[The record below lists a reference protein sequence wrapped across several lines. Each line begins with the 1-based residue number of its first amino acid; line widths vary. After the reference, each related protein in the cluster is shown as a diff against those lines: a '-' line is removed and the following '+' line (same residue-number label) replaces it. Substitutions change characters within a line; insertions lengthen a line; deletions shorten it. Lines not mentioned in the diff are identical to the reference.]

1 MSNSLYKII
10 NKFNN
15 YDWSDLQPIKD
26 YLLKGIFPRFR
37 TNAQRYRFIQ
47 KYKDFIVKNNKIIYK
62 PLNLEVI
69 PNDKKD
75 ETLKEF
81 YDGFKAIGT
90 GKTNFY
96 KKITSNYININREYT
111 TNFLNQ
117 QPYYQMNMST
127 KHIVNKPILASS
139 CGERIAI
146 DLISVDNL
154 AEFNKGYNQILTV
167 IDYFSRKVWARPL
180 KNKESD
186 TVLTALK
193 SIFDEITFKPHIVQ
207 SDNGGEFKNYETI
220 HWYKENGIKYI
231 FTLPYAPESNGL
243 IENFNKQLRKMIRE
257 IFIRNNNLNWLDY
270 LQVCIDN
277 KNTQFNKTT
286 KHTPNQLWH
295 TDSFYHNVKNNVVA
309 VPNDNTIEASRL
321 EAAENIKEKAKQQ
334 IERTIIDELNVGDHV
349 RVKMSA
355 LYSELRK
362 QVKAGNKKLINV
374 TYTPEIYRIF
384 KIIKEDHPTY
394 ERKRYTLKRLDGTPL
409 ETETKI
415 NEMRHKHKYKRLF
428 ASDLLKV
435 DKDTKNVSYNNI
447 RANQLNQI
455 DKLVIDKPITIKEKV
470 KKINNI
476 VVEEE
481 APQQLRR
488 STRTRKERDVLDL

>member
-69 PNDKKD
+69 PNDKRD

-96 KKITSNYININREYT
+96 KKIKSNYININREYT

-154 AEFNKGYNQILTV
+154 SEFNKGYNQILTV
-167 IDYFSRKVWARPL
+167 IDYA
-180 KNKESD
+180 E
-186 TVLTALK
+186 
-193 SIFDEITFKPHIVQ
+193 
-207 SDNGGEFKNYETI
+207 
-220 HWYKENGIKYI
+220 
-231 FTLPYAPESNGL
+231 
-243 IENFNKQLRKMIRE
+243 
-257 IFIRNNNLNWLDY
+257 NNNNTPQFLN
-270 LQVCIDN
+270 
-277 KNTQFNKTT
+277 
-286 KHTPNQLWH
+286 
-295 TDSFYHNVKNNVVA
+295 
-309 VPNDNTIEASRL
+309 
-321 EAAENIKEKAKQQ
+321 
-334 IERTIIDELNVGDHV
+334 
-349 RVKMSA
+349 
-355 LYSELRK
+355 
-362 QVKAGNKKLINV
+362 
-374 TYTPEIYRIF
+374 
-384 KIIKEDHPTY
+384 
-394 ERKRYTLKRLDGTPL
+394 
-409 ETETKI
+409 
-415 NEMRHKHKYKRLF
+415 
-428 ASDLLKV
+428 
-435 DKDTKNVSYNNI
+435 
-447 RANQLNQI
+447 
-455 DKLVIDKPITIKEKV
+455 
-470 KKINNI
+470 INN
-476 VVEEE
+476 
-481 APQQLRR
+481 
-488 STRTRKERDVLDL
+488 